1 MEAPLRVGFLGAG
14 LIATFH
20 SKMLRASGIDVER
33 SGVWDPDP
41 GRADAFVA
49 VAGGFVADG
58 EDHVLDTCDA
68 VYVCTWTSEHPRL
81 VAAAVERGLAVFCEK
96 PLGVDLA
103 TSVGLVDGVVAAGV
117 TNQVGLVLRRSPAFN
132 LVRALVADEAAGPVM
147 AAVFRDDQFIPIQ
160 GHYGSTWRADVAR
173 AGAGT
178 FIEHSIHD
186 VDLVEHLLGP
196 VVSVSARSA
205 DVHGIEGI
213 EDAVSALL
221 ELASGATVTLTSVW
235 HDVLAR
241 PSLRRLEILCRD
253 RWIAVEDD
261 WFGPVTWQDPSGPA
275 VTLEGPD
282 LLAECE
288 RRGIATPNPD
298 GDFVTAARAGA
309 PAWPDVTVA
318 LRAHR
323 LVDAVYRSAASGG
336 SPVAVTAD

>member
-1 MEAPLRVGFLGAG
+1 VSSPLRVGFLGAG

-20 SKMLRASGIDVER
+20 SKVLRASGVEVER
-33 SGVWDPDP
+33 VGVWDPDR
-41 GRADAFVA
+41 GRAEGFVA
-49 VAGGFVADG
+49 AAGGFVADG
-58 EDHVLDTCDA
+58 EDQVLDGCDA

-81 VAAAVERGLAVFCEK
+81 VSAAVARGLAVFCEK
-96 PLGVDLA
+96 PLAVDLA
-103 TSVGLVDGVVAAGV
+103 TATRLADEVVAAGV

-132 LVRALVADEAAGPVM
+132 LVRALIADEAAGPVM

-160 GHYGSTWRADVAR
+160 GHYGSTWRGDVAK

-178 FIEHSIHD
+178 FLEHSIHD

-196 VVSVSARSA
+196 VTSVSARSA
-205 DVHGIEGI
+205 HVHDLPGI
-213 EDAVSALL
+213 EDSVSALL

-241 PSLRRLEILCRD
+241 PSLRRLEVLCRD

-261 WFGPVTWQDPSGPA
+261 WTGPVTWQDPTGEPTTLSGA
-275 VTLEGPD
+275 E

-298 GDFVTAARAGA
+298 GDFVTAAAAGA

-336 SPVAVTAD
+336 SPVATVLG